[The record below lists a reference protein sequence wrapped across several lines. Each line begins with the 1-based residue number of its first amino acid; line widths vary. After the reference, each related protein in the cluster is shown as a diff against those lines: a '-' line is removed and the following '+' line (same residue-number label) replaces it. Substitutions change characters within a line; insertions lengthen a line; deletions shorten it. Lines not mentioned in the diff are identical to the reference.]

1 MLAMGHRVW
10 LKGLSDGD
18 GKGLMS
24 ISDPIV
30 RELDKLARL
39 LENNGYAV
47 EVDYTGATIT
57 VWAEVWPLEIRL
69 PGYLSGLRHLLP
81 EDEGKD

>member
-1 MLAMGHRVW
+1 
-10 LKGLSDGD
+10 
-18 GKGLMS
+18 MS
-24 ISDPIV
+24 VSDPIV
-30 RELDKLARL
+30 LELDKLARL

-57 VWAEVWPLEIRL
+57 VWAETWPLQIRL
-69 PGYLSGLRHLLP
+69 PGCISGLRYLLP

>member
-1 MLAMGHRVW
+1 M
-10 LKGLSDGD
+10 
-18 GKGLMS
+18 

-30 RELDKLARL
+30 RELDELARV

-57 VWAEVWPLEIRL
+57 VWAENWPLEIRL
-69 PGYLSGLRHLLP
+69 GGYAGGLRHLLP
-81 EDEGKD
+81 EDEEKG